1 MIGSSMITSLSNPS
15 TQSTLRYS
23 QKWFSLK
30 ILQKSAAI
38 AHMTIMMPITPII
51 VVMTLIQIMIIIPA
65 LTTMIIVHTAPIQ
78 TLTMIIITTAPT
90 QTMTMITSMM
100 IILTA
105 PIQIMTTMN
114 NSITITLNQYQEK
127 TLENSTGSLL
137 TTKIQFMM
145 ATCSVKVT
153 KLTSHT
159 LQLMTVTWNI
169 GCIVTQT
176 MLLVN

>member
-114 NSITITLNQYQEK
+114 NLITITLYQEK